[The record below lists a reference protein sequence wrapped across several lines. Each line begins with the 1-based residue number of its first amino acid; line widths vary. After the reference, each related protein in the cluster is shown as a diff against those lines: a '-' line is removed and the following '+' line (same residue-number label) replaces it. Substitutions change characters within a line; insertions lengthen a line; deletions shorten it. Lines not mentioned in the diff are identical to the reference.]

1 MTTPSMS
8 LASRIAALPTM
19 TLAQL
24 QREYRAVY
32 GEDATSKH
40 KEFLWRKIAWGLQ
53 ANTEGGLAEP
63 TRQRA
68 LTLANP
74 LHLRVRP
81 PRESTPNRT
90 ASADP
95 ISTASGTPTLGT
107 VLTRT
112 HRGTAHVVRVLAEG
126 FEYQGTLYRSLTA
139 VAATITGSHC
149 SGRAFFGLTGKGR
162 DR

>member
-1 MTTPSMS
+1 MSTAPMS
-8 LASRIAALPTM
+8 LASRIAALPMM

-24 QREYRAVY
+24 QREYRAVF
-32 GEDATSKH
+32 GEDTTSKH

-53 ANTEGGLAEP
+53 ANAEGGLAES

-68 LTLANP
+68 VTLANP

-81 PRESTPNRT
+81 PRETTPNLTSPEPMGT
-90 ASADP
+90 AP
-95 ISTASGTPTLGT
+95 GT

-112 HRGTAHVVRVLAEG
+112 HRGTDHVVHVLAEG